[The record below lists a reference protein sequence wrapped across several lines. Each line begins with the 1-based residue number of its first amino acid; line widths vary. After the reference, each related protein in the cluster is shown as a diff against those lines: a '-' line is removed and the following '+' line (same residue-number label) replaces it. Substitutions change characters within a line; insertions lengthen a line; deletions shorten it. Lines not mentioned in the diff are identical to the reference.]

1 MVEGCPVVRVADV
14 HAGALSNCLKAFEN
28 LDAGCGVIV

>member
-1 MVEGCPVVRVADV
+1 MVEGCSVVRVADV
-14 HAGALSNCLKAFEN
+14 HSGALPNCFKTFEN